1 MKDSYCCF
9 KVSC

>member
-1 MKDSYCCF
+1 MRCF